1 MHAGAFSFQHL
12 RRGSTLAGTASL
24 GMARLL
30 PSDISQLALTGARE
44 PELKTLRQL
53 QAKLPFAYSPGETC
67 AL

>member
-1 MHAGAFSFQHL
+1 
-12 RRGSTLAGTASL
+12 
-24 GMARLL
+24 MARLL

-53 QAKLPFAYSPGETC
+53 QAKLPFAYSPGETR